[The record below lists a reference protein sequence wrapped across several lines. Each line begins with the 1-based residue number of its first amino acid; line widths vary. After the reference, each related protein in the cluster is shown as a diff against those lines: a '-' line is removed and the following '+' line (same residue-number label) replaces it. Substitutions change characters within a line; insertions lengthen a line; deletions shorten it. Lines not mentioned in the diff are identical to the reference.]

1 MLLKPN
7 ELCAT
12 TYEAKEVVYPLELE
26 IQKMHAYPND
36 CILYRG
42 RDYENLDEWP
52 VCKASQYKTR
62 RDDPSDVEGK
72 EHPWKKV

>member
-1 MLLKPN
+1 MVYPTRHLGNYWTSKKMLLKPN

-42 RDYENLDEWP
+42 RDYENLDE
-52 VCKASQYKTR
+52 
-62 RDDPSDVEGK
+62 
-72 EHPWKKV
+72 